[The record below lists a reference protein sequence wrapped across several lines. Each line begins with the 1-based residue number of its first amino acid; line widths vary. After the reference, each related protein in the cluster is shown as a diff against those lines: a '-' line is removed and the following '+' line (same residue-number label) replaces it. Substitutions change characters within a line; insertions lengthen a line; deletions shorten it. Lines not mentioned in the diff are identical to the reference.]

1 MANRP
6 PSGMA
11 SIHELGDRTLMHV
24 AEALVFAAD
33 RPVAS
38 REIASVY
45 SDVTGNDTPS
55 DGDVLEA
62 VTSLNEAYEASGR
75 VFRIER
81 WAAGFRMATISP
93 VAPYLKSFF
102 NKDRNR
108 KLSHSL
114 METLAIVA
122 YRQPVTK
129 PEVDFVRGVDSGYAL
144 GKLMERGVIDVVGRS
159 DSLGRPLIYGTT
171 GSFLEQFGLGDID
184 DLPSLREIEEILGDP
199 SFSRERAELLQ
210 LQQED
215 EAVQDRTGD
224 EAGPQAVREV
234 EE

>member
-1 MANRP
+1 
-6 PSGMA
+6 MA
-11 SIHELGDRTLMHV
+11 SIHELGDRVLLHV

-33 RPVAS
+33 RPVTT

-45 SDVTGNDTPS
+45 SDVTGNDAPS
-55 DGDVLEA
+55 DREVLEA

-81 WAAGFRMATISP
+81 WAAGLRMATISP

-102 NKDRNR
+102 NKERTQ

-144 GKLMERGVIDVVGRS
+144 GKLMERGVIDVVGRG

-171 GSFLEQFGLGDID
+171 DSFLEQFGLGDID
-184 DLPSLREIEEILGDP
+184 DLPNLREIEEILGDP
-199 SFSRERAELLQ
+199 SFSRERVELLQ

-215 EAVQDRTGD
+215 EAMQDGTED
-224 EAGPQAVREV
+224 QAGPQAEREI